1 MTLDLRTV
9 QVECYESSVFV
20 DTVPDGLVVAD
31 VAVAWLTTTGT
42 AVATTVC
49 DALDE
54 LDVV

>member
-20 DTVPDGLVVAD
+20 DAVPDGLVVAD
-31 VAVAWLTTTGT
+31 VAVAWLTATGT
-42 AVATTVC
+42 ATTVC